1 MSQRYESADPDP
13 YQNFVDSQHCL
24 SVFLISVIWAM
35 YVIYRSRADTM
46 DYGTI
51 LKGWYI
57 QMIL

>member
-1 MSQRYESADPDP
+1 
-13 YQNFVDSQHCL
+13 
-24 SVFLISVIWAM
+24 VFLISVIWAM